1 MDMIK
6 TGDFLRSLRKA
17 KGLTQEEVATR
28 LILSPKTISRW
39 ESGLGLPDISIITD
53 VALLYDVTVDE
64 ILKGQ
69 RNNKIL
75 KEETEKSN
83 DKKVNNILIN
93 KITSK
98 FNIYFYVAIGILSV
112 FLITE
117 VILCLLV
124 NPIVAIVLMA
134 LGFIISIA
142 LIIFGNIDIK
152 MHYSSIEEPNEVNN
166 AYIHSLKF
174 IRVKNLLF
182 FDIAFI
188 AFELNLIFLGFLF
201 NMVDS
206 GLICSLISLF
216 AITIS
221 AYLIIRIF
229 LIKNTI
235 KENKEALAN
244 QICRMI
250 GELPYKDYNVKE
262 VGVSACGFVHQS
274 FIKYMKNLNIS
285 DFDLKNIIE
294 RHYPD
299 LNVTIKNDAACTALS
314 EAIHGAS
321 KDYDSSFFIT
331 ISSGIGGALVNQR
344 KLVNLHFEIGHMF
357 VEYKHNT
364 YEVEQLLSG
373 NGLVKLCLENNLN
386 VENAGEFFSLVRR
399 KNSLA
404 LNVLEIWKKKVAI
417 LIANLQMLF
426 DVDVFVLSGG
436 VMKSS
441 DLFSDDLPQ
450 LANDMIIKFPLKPIK
465 IVLAKFDQDAGLMGG
480 ACVAFNN

>member
-134 LGFIISIA
+134 FGFIISIA

-235 KENKEALAN
+235 KENKEGFRKRLGIIASIIAIISLIIFIVIGFEEKSASIYGSIESYSQFDLWLLLMIYNNKAMKYLWRIISVLIFIITITGILFGALKKKYLLSS
-244 QICRMI
+244 ILTII
-250 GELPYKDYNVKE
+250 G
-262 VGVSACGFVHQS
+262 GVSPFLSLIDYKLADYKPYVGLIAYEVDFMVNP
-274 FIKYMKNLNIS
+274 FGIIYM
-285 DFDLKNIIE
+285 II
-294 RHYPD
+294 
-299 LNVTIKNDAACTALS
+299 ALS
-314 EAIHGAS
+314 I
-321 KDYDSSFFIT
+321 FIYLYL
-331 ISSGIGGALVNQR
+331 IN
-344 KLVNLHFEIGHMF
+344 
-357 VEYKHNT
+357 YK
-364 YEVEQLLSG
+364 
-373 NGLVKLCLENNLN
+373 K
-386 VENAGEFFSLVRR
+386 
-399 KNSLA
+399 KNS
-404 LNVLEIWKKKVAI
+404 
-417 LIANLQMLF
+417 
-426 DVDVFVLSGG
+426 
-436 VMKSS
+436 
-441 DLFSDDLPQ
+441 
-450 LANDMIIKFPLKPIK
+450 NDF
-465 IVLAKFDQDAGLMGG
+465 
-480 ACVAFNN
+480 